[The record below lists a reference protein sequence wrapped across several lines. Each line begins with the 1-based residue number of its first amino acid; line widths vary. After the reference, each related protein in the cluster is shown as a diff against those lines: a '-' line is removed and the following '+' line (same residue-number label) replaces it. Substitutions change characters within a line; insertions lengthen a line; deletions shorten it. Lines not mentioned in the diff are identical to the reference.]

1 MSTINA
7 NHLSVAYDQKVI
19 INDLTINLPSQKIT
33 SLIGSNGCGKSTLL
47 KALTRIIPNQKGNIL
62 IDGQDIAKMPTMEIA
77 KKMALLPQVQ
87 DITDGISVYELVS
100 FGRYPYQSRLGKLTE
115 DDKKIIDW
123 ALEMTK
129 TQELANQ
136 LVDQLSGGQ
145 KQRVWIAMALAQD
158 TPLIFLD
165 EPTTY
170 LDINHQLEILELL
183 RSLNKE
189 SQKTII
195 MVLHDLNLASRY
207 SDYLVSIKDGKIAY
221 QGDPSVIMTPEI
233 IRDIFGIEAHLTQD
247 PIYNCP
253 ILLSYKLI

>member
-221 QGDPSVIMTPEI
+221 QGDPAEIMTPEI